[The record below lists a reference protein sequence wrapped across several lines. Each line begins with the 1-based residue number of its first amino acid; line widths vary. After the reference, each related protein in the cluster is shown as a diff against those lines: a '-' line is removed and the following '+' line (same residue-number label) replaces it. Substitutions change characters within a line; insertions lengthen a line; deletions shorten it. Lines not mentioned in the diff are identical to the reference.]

1 MIKSIVIIT
10 LLIFYADAFMVESS
24 YEKAHTKAL
33 KTGKSL
39 VVFLTKKNCPQCNV
53 ELAKIM
59 HNEDIS
65 LAISKHAVFVIVRQ
79 GQKESYPIEMLY
91 TIQYPALFILDKN
104 ELLKCNASAVK
115 FDIKHI
121 VQCLYSH

>member
-1 MIKSIVIIT
+1 
-10 LLIFYADAFMVESS
+10 MVEGS
-24 YEKAHTKAL
+24 YKKAHTKAL

-53 ELAKIM
+53 ELAKLI

-65 LAISKHAVFVIVRQ
+65 LAMSKYAVFVIVRQ

-91 TIQYPALFILDKN
+91 TIQYPALFILDEN
-104 ELLKCNASAVK
+104 ELVKCNVSTVK
-115 FDIKHI
+115 FDIKYI

>member
-10 LLIFYADAFMVESS
+10 LLTFCANAFMVEGS
-24 YEKAHTKAL
+24 YKKAHTKAL

-53 ELAKIM
+53 ELAKLI

-65 LAISKHAVFVIVRQ
+65 LAMSKYAVFVIVRQ

-91 TIQYPALFILDKN
+91 TIQYPALFILDEN
-104 ELLKCNASAVK
+104 ELVKCNVSAVK
-115 FDIKHI
+115 FDIKYI

>member
-1 MIKSIVIIT
+1 LIKSIVIIT

-24 YEKAHTKAL
+24 YAKAHTKAL

-39 VVFLTKKNCPQCNV
+39 VVFLTKKDCPQCNV
-53 ELAKIM
+53 ELAKII

-65 LAISKHAVFVIVRQ
+65 LAISKYAVFVIVRQ

-91 TIQYPALFILDKN
+91 TMQYPALFILDQK
-104 ELLKCNASAVK
+104 ELQKCNESAVK